1 MAHNTDNSCHNC
13 PFQEKFFQLE
23 QNTNQIHQK
32 LQQSAVYGKELLEK
46 NGELLDQIKILQS
59 LQEVCINISIL
70 KKIQIIYL
78 LYLHTEIQSRES
90 SFENAIGGSHE
101 ISEFPG
107 PRAGVDERCPP
118 TNG

>member
-70 KKIQIIYL
+70 KNSNNLLTLFTHRNPIKRII
-78 LYLHTEIQSRES
+78 I
-90 SFENAIGGSHE
+90 
-101 ISEFPG
+101 
-107 PRAGVDERCPP
+107 
-118 TNG
+118 

>member
-1 MAHNTDNSCHNC
+1 MAHNTDNSCQNC

-59 LQEVCINISIL
+59 HQEVCVNINISQ
-70 KKIQIIYL
+70 KIQIIL
-78 LYLHTEIQSRES
+78 LNYFIVTHRNPIKR
-90 SFENAIGGSHE
+90 I
-101 ISEFPG
+101 II
-107 PRAGVDERCPP
+107 
-118 TNG
+118 